1 MGKCDVIEQNA
12 VKIYSENFILKHQH
26 GKTYIHKYNILSLIS
41 ELSFVQIPVF
51 VYTLNTY
58 NPKPDIKI

>member
-1 MGKCDVIEQNA
+1 MGKCDVIEQIA

-51 VYTLNTY
+51 VRT
-58 NPKPDIKI
+58 P